1 MQIVRARDA
10 RAIETPNGNSGV
22 GLATPDR
29 GAHEVS
35 VVRQR
40 QTPGGFNPVHTH
52 DRDEVMVL
60 LAGAVTVAAGDTRAV
75 LGPGDAAIVPAGT
88 PHRVDN
94 AGDTD
99 AEWLI
104 VSAAGVRFF
113 REDGEEAHPDWSR

>member
-1 MQIVRARDA
+1 MQIVHARDLRLIA
-10 RAIETPNGNSGV
+10 TPNGNSGV
-22 GLATPDR
+22 GLATPTR
-29 GAHEVS
+29 GAREVS

-40 QTPGGFNPVHTH
+40 QTPDGFNPVHTH
-52 DRDEVMVL
+52 DREEVMIQ

-75 LGPGDAAIVPAGT
+75 LGPGDTAIIPAGT

-113 REDGEEAHPDWSR
+113 REDGQEAHPDWSR